1 MKISTKLSLPCSFA
15 LTSALLLTGC
25 GAGLLSTTPAP
36 APVDI
41 PAGLAKGIVMGGQ
54 QPVANIAL
62 QLYAVGV
69 TGYGSAATPLFTPG
83 AVKTVPSGNFTF
95 PSFTCPDPN
104 SMVYLVGTGG
114 QPIAAV
120 GATPAVTNANL
131 ALMVGLGTCSNL
143 GGNAFIDMNE
153 VTTVASVWAL
163 SPFMTGIANIGSP
176 ASAGNTLVP
185 SQGLVNA
192 FASINK
198 LVTVATGTTVAST
211 TAVTLP
217 TTKINTLADILEN
230 CVNSAGISYTGC
242 STLFSLAGGSSTT
255 DTVTAAMVI
264 AHNPSTN
271 VASLN
276 QLRSASPVFQP
287 PLSVNSPPN
296 DWSIVL
302 TYSGG
307 GLSAPQ
313 AVAADQ
319 SGNVWIANDG
329 NSSVSEFSP
338 TGAALSPAAGFTAGG
353 IDQPF
358 ALAVDQSGDVW
369 VANLNNSI
377 TKLTSGTTGSQFG
390 GAATLDRPKGIAIDG
405 SGNAWVTNSAFTTV
419 SAFTS
424 SGTAIAGSPFQG
436 GGITSPIA
444 IAINPK

>member
-1 MKISTKLSLPCSFA
+1 MIRNTTLSLVVTTA
-15 LTSALLLTGC
+15 VLLTGC
-25 GAGLLSTTPAP
+25 GSGLVSPTLAPTPVIVAE
-36 APVDI
+36 
-41 PAGLAKGIVMGGQ
+41 GQAKGVVMGGQ
-54 QPVANIAL
+54 QPVAGISL

-83 AVKTVPSGNFTF
+83 AVTTTPSGNFTF
-95 PSFTCPDPN
+95 PSFTCPDQN

-120 GATPAVTNANL
+120 GTTPAVTNANL

-143 GGNAFIDMNE
+143 GGNTFIDMNE
-153 VTTVASVWAL
+153 LTTVASVWAL

-198 LVTVATGTTVAST
+198 LVAVGTGTVVAST
-211 TAVTLP
+211 AAVTLP
-217 TTKINTLADILEN
+217 TNKINTLADVIEN
-230 CVNSAGISYTGC
+230 CVNSAGSSYSGC

-271 VASLN
+271 VSSLN

-287 PLSVNSPPN
+287 VLSVNSPPN

-307 GLSAPQ
+307 GVSAPQ

-319 SGNVWIANDG
+319 SGNVWIANSG
-329 NSSVSEFSP
+329 NSSVSEFSA

-353 IDQPF
+353 IDTPC
-358 ALAVDQSGDVW
+358 ALAVDQNGNVW
-369 VANLNNSI
+369 VANSGNDTI
-377 TKLTSGTTGSQFG
+377 TELTSGSVGTAYGSS
-390 GAATLDRPKGIAIDG
+390 ATLNVPKSIAIDG
-405 SGNAWVTNSAFTTV
+405 TGNVWLSNSATGSV

-424 SGTAIAGSPFQG
+424 SGTVIAGSPYAG
-436 GGITSPIA
+436 AGIATPLA